1 MRVFN
6 LIIAFTIRNE
16 NLKKIKLSIIT
27 PLKKQI

>member
-16 NLKKIKLSIIT
+16 KDK
-27 PLKKQI
+27 PLDYYTLEETNVE